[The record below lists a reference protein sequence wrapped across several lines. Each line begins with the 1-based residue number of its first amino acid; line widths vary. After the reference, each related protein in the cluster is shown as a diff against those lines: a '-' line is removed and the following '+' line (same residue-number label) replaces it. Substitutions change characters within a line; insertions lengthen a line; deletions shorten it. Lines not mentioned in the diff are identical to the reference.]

1 MARIHL
7 TDRALRSLA
16 TDLLREDF
24 LDDSLE
30 DFGVRVSGETGRKT
44 FFVRYRANGK
54 RRRVTLGRYPV
65 LSLANARDRA
75 KAVLFDATQGNDP
88 ADAIRARRAAET
100 FGELA
105 ELYVERHAKPNKKS
119 WQEDKRQLNKDILPA
134 WKNRKAGDIRRA
146 DVLNILDS
154 IVDRGAPIQANRTLA
169 LISRVFTFAIERG
182 VVETNPAYRV
192 KPPAR
197 EYSCQRVLTDDE
209 IRAFWKALDGEA
221 QLMASTF
228 KLRLLTAQRGV
239 EVLSMRKDDLDGSW
253 WTIPAVV
260 AKTGEAHRVPL
271 SPEAMAVLEGVL
283 PLSGIS
289 EWVFPSRRGGH
300 LRSLQKSAREI
311 RKRAGFHFT
320 PHDLRRT
327 AATHMARMGV
337 SRFMI
342 GRILNHADRS
352 ITSVYDRASYDD
364 EKREALEAWGAHVID
379 ITSSTSP

>member
-1 MARIHL
+1 MI
-7 TDRALRSLA
+7 
-16 TDLLREDF
+16 
-24 LDDSLE
+24 
-30 DFGVRVSGETGRKT
+30 
-44 FFVRYRANGK
+44 
-54 RRRVTLGRYPV
+54 
-65 LSLANARDRA
+65 
-75 KAVLFDATQGNDP
+75 
-88 ADAIRARRAAET
+88 
-100 FGELA
+100 
-105 ELYVERHAKPNKKS
+105 
-119 WQEDKRQLNKDILPA
+119 WQIGGQSRQDILPA